1 VDPPDAFYASIQNV
15 QGNGQVS
22 LNNIPIGN
30 SRPRA
35 DQPHYP
41 QGRRRIAANLAN
53 FSQFGQTAA
62 ERVPLTTPYPLG
74 QFPTDP
80 HAYTVGYDVEALWVF
95 DDRDIFW
102 SDNGDNA
109 RATFPEAAS
118 KLAEM
123 GVTDNFFGN
132 AGGNASGD
140 FFAFHDYRSTHFY
153 VTGFEVPG
161 SGTPGPTAGGSLP
174 QTFVIPPG
182 LMSGVSGVQA
192 PINASVNQNI
202 LVRALNAAYNNV
214 RLTFPVD
221 IVIIAWDG
229 RALGV
234 PPFGSYNAPVLVSA
248 GTPMQY
254 SVARRF
260 DCLIRRTTPFTGFA
274 TVEFLD
280 TRGLGVRFTARFP
293 INIAAAGPQ
302 PGADT
307 VAITRARYNFNARR
321 GTGSLDLR
329 ATSNQAGVVLSA
341 SGTGFANQPLVNGR
355 LRLTLNVPSP
365 FPITVTSTGGGSAT
379 TQGPT

>member
-1 VDPPDAFYASIQNV
+1 
-15 QGNGQVS
+15 
-22 LNNIPIGN
+22 
-30 SRPRA
+30 
-35 DQPHYP
+35 
-41 QGRRRIAANLAN
+41 
-53 FSQFGQTAA
+53 
-62 ERVPLTTPYPLG
+62 
-74 QFPTDP
+74 
-80 HAYTVGYDVEALWVF
+80 
-95 DDRDIFW
+95 
-102 SDNGDNA
+102 
-109 RATFPEAAS
+109 
-118 KLAEM
+118 
-123 GVTDNFFGN
+123 
-132 AGGNASGD
+132 
-140 FFAFHDYRSTHFY
+140 
-153 VTGFEVPG
+153 
-161 SGTPGPTAGGSLP
+161 
-174 QTFVIPPG
+174 
-182 LMSGVSGVQA
+182 MSGVGARRQGDSIVVDPALQVQI
-192 PINASVNQNI
+192 PINAKTNQNI

-379 TQGPT
+379 TEVPI